1 MGMVKPDLGQRT
13 LGPVNAMWTLGIDV
27 GATLVKLAV
36 VNEDAST
43 CYQSSGPTRTGEA
56 WFLEDLRE
64 RIDNALV
71 EASRRGAQVSAIG
84 IGVPGQVQGNGIVGG
99 ANNFPELAGVSLA
112 KGLAAVSLPIKV
124 ENDAYLMGIA
134 ESRFGAAKDS
144 ADVVFL
150 TVGTG
155 IGAALKLNGRFYR
168 GANHRASEIGHMVL
182 SYGGA
187 RCSCGNRGCFEAL
200 ASTSALINRYLQLSR
215 EAVSAPGKPPTG
227 LELVRLYLEGDPA
240 AVEALQLHFDYLA
253 AGIASLINIFDP
265 QQVVVGGGITGCG
278 DFYLAEVRRRV
289 PAGVMSGSKNH
300 ASIDLAGLG
309 NWAGCIGAACL
320 FFDSSVT
327 AEHLEDTAQA

>member
-1 MGMVKPDLGQRT
+1 MGMVEPDLGQRT
-13 LGPVNAMWTLGIDV
+13 LVTAMWTLGVDV
-27 GATLVKLAV
+27 GGTLVKLAV
-36 VNEDAST
+36 VGEDAST
-43 CYQSSGPTRTGEA
+43 CYQSSSPTRTGEA
-56 WFLEDLRE
+56 RFLKDLRE
-64 RIDNALV
+64 RVDHTLV
-71 EASRRGAQVSAIG
+71 KASQNGARVSAIG
-84 IGVPGQVQGNGIVGG
+84 IGVPGQVQGNRIVAG

-112 KGLAAVSLPIKV
+112 RELAAVNLPIKV

-168 GANHRASEIGHMVL
+168 GANHRAGEIGHMVL

-200 ASTSALINRYLQLSR
+200 ASTSALIKRYMRLSR
-215 EAVSAPGKPPTG
+215 AAGSAPGKPPTG
-227 LELVRLYLEGDPA
+227 PELVSLYHEGDPA

-289 PAGVMSGSKNH
+289 AAGVMSGAMNH
-300 ASIDLAGLG
+300 ASIDPADLG

-320 FFDSSVT
+320 FSDSSVA
-327 AEHLEDTAQA
+327 AEHLEDMAEA

>member
-13 LGPVNAMWTLGIDV
+13 LVTTMWTLGIDV

-36 VNEDAST
+36 VNEYAST

-56 WFLEDLRE
+56 RFLKDLRE
-64 RIDNALV
+64 RVDHTLV
-71 EASRRGAQVSAIG
+71 KASQNGARVSAIG
-84 IGVPGQVQGNGIVGG
+84 IGVPGQVQGNRIVGG

-112 KGLAAVSLPIKV
+112 RELAAVNLPIKV

-182 SYGGA
+182 SYGGE

-200 ASTSALINRYLQLSR
+200 ASTSALINRYMRLSR
-215 EAVSAPGKPPTG
+215 AAVSAPGKPPTG
-227 LELVRLYLEGDPA
+227 PELVSLYLEGDPA
-240 AVEALQLHFDYLA
+240 AVEALQLHFDYLG

-289 PAGVMSGSKNH
+289 AAGVMSGSKNH
-300 ASIDLAGLG
+300 PSIDPADLG

-320 FFDSSVT
+320 FSDSAVA
-327 AEHLEDTAQA
+327 AEHLENMVEA

>member
-1 MGMVKPDLGQRT
+1 MGMVEPDLGQRT
-13 LGPVNAMWTLGIDV
+13 LVTTMCTLGVDV
-27 GATLVKLAV
+27 GGTLVKLAV

-43 CYQSSGPTRTGEA
+43 CYESSSPTRTGEA
-56 WFLEDLRE
+56 RFLKDLRE
-64 RIDNALV
+64 RVDHALV
-71 EASRRGAQVSAIG
+71 KASRRGAQVSAIG
-84 IGVPGQVQGNGIVGG
+84 IGVPGQVQGNRIVGG
-99 ANNFPELAGVSLA
+99 VNNLPELAGVSLA
-112 KGLAAVSLPIKV
+112 EELAAVNLPIKV

-144 ADVVFL
+144 TNVVFL

-168 GANHRASEIGHMVL
+168 GANHRAGEIGHMVL

-200 ASTSALINRYLQLSR
+200 ASTSALINRYMRLSR
-215 EAVSAPGKPPTG
+215 AAVSAPGKPPTG
-227 LELVRLYLEGDPA
+227 PELVSLYHEGDPA
-240 AVEALQLHFDYLA
+240 AVEALQRHFDYLA

-289 PAGVMSGSKNH
+289 AAGVMSGAMNH
-300 ASIDLAGLG
+300 ASIDPAGLG

-320 FFDSSVT
+320 FSDSAVA
-327 AEHLEDTAQA
+327 AEHLEDMAQA

>member
-13 LGPVNAMWTLGIDV
+13 LVTTMWTLGVDV
-27 GATLVKLAV
+27 GGTLVKLAV
-36 VNEDAST
+36 VGEDAST
-43 CYQSSGPTRTGEA
+43 CYQSSSPTRTGEA
-56 WFLEDLRE
+56 GFLKDLRE
-64 RIDNALV
+64 RVDHTLV
-71 EASRRGAQVSAIG
+71 KASQNGAQVSAIG
-84 IGVPGQVQGNGIVGG
+84 IGVPGQVQGNRIVGG

-112 KGLAAVSLPIKV
+112 RELAAVNLPIKV
-124 ENDAYLMGIA
+124 ENDAYMMGIA

-200 ASTSALINRYLQLSR
+200 ASTSALINRYMRLSR
-215 EAVSAPGKPPTG
+215 AAVSAPGKPPAG
-227 LELVRLYLEGDPA
+227 PELVSLYHEGDPA

-289 PAGVMSGSKNH
+289 AAGVMSGSKNY
-300 ASIDLAGLG
+300 ASIDPAGLG

-320 FFDSSVT
+320 FSDSPVA
-327 AEHLEDTAQA
+327 AEHLEDLAQA

>member
-1 MGMVKPDLGQRT
+1 MGMVEPDLGQRT
-13 LGPVNAMWTLGIDV
+13 LVTAMWTLGVDV
-27 GATLVKLAV
+27 GGTLVKLAV
-36 VNEDAST
+36 VGEDAST
-43 CYQSSGPTRTGEA
+43 CYQSSSPTRTGEA
-56 WFLEDLRE
+56 RFLKDLRE
-64 RIDNALV
+64 RVDHTLV
-71 EASRRGAQVSAIG
+71 KASQNGARVSAIG
-84 IGVPGQVQGNGIVGG
+84 IGVPGQVQGNRIVAG

-112 KGLAAVSLPIKV
+112 RELAAVNLPIKV

-168 GANHRASEIGHMVL
+168 GAKHRAGEIGHMVL

-200 ASTSALINRYLQLSR
+200 ASTSALIKRYMRLSR
-215 EAVSAPGKPPTG
+215 AAGSAPGKPPTG
-227 LELVRLYLEGDPA
+227 PELVSLYHEGDPA

-289 PAGVMSGSKNH
+289 AAGVMSGSKNH
-300 ASIDLAGLG
+300 ASIDPAGLG

-320 FFDSSVT
+320 FSDSAVA
-327 AEHLEDTAQA
+327 AEHLEDMAQA

>member
-1 MGMVKPDLGQRT
+1 MGMVEPDLGQRT
-13 LGPVNAMWTLGIDV
+13 LVTAMWTLGVDV
-27 GATLVKLAV
+27 GGTLVKLAV
-36 VNEDAST
+36 VGEDAST
-43 CYQSSGPTRTGEA
+43 CYQSSSPTRTGEA
-56 WFLEDLRE
+56 RFLKDLRE
-64 RIDNALV
+64 RVDHTLV
-71 EASRRGAQVSAIG
+71 KASQNGARVSAIG
-84 IGVPGQVQGNGIVGG
+84 IGVPGQVQGNRIVAG

-112 KGLAAVSLPIKV
+112 RELAAVNLPIKV

-168 GANHRASEIGHMVL
+168 GANHRAGEIGHMVL

-200 ASTSALINRYLQLSR
+200 ASTSALIKRYMRLSR
-215 EAVSAPGKPPTG
+215 AAGSAPGKPPTG
-227 LELVRLYLEGDPA
+227 PELVSLYHAGDPA

-289 PAGVMSGSKNH
+289 AASVMGGSKNH
-300 ASIDLAGLG
+300 ASIDPAGLG

-320 FFDSSVT
+320 FSDSAVA
-327 AEHLEDTAQA
+327 AEHLEDMAEA

>member
-1 MGMVKPDLGQRT
+1 MWALG
-13 LGPVNAMWTLGIDV
+13 VDV
-27 GATLVKLAV
+27 GGTLVKLAV

-43 CYQSSGPTRTGEA
+43 CYESSVPTRSGEA
-56 WFLEDLRE
+56 RFLKDLRK
-64 RIDNALV
+64 RVGHALV
-71 EASRRGAQVSAIG
+71 KASRRGARVSAIG
-84 IGVPGQVQGNGIVGG
+84 IGVPGQVQGNRIVGG
-99 ANNFPELAGVSLA
+99 VNNFPELAGLSLA
-112 KGLAAVSLPIKV
+112 EELADVNLPIKV

-168 GANHRASEIGHMVL
+168 GANHRAGEIGHMVL

-200 ASTSALINRYLQLSR
+200 ASTSALIKRYMRLSR
-215 EAVSAPGKPPTG
+215 AAGSAPDKPPTG
-227 LELVRLYLEGDPA
+227 LELVSLYLEGDPA

-253 AGIASLINIFDP
+253 AGIASLVNIFDP

-289 PAGVMSGSKNH
+289 AAGVMSGSKNH

-320 FFDSSVT
+320 FSESVA